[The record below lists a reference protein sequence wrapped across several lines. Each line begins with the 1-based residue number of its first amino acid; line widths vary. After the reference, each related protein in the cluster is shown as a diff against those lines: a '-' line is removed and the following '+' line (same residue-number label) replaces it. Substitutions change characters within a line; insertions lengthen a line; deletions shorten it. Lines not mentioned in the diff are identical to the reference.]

1 MLRPPSATGQSDAAS
16 IVNDMFPNMN
26 QNSST
31 ATQTQTQSLGNIS
44 LSSLLG
50 LNGVS
55 QPQPQTQTNTSQL
68 SFADLAAAQL
78 AQNQTGALGQNVNSV
93 SFNQNQNLSPSQ
105 GSISPNFIPPTGN
118 IFAGQSA
125 PREIVIIG
133 PNGEQQVVS
142 GMQNNSTGKIVIPS
156 SSSTSLTSLIDS
168 EQPQVQNTSLSSLL
182 MNQTQGANQATTH
195 AKPASQLST
204 EQLLAILKAR
214 MAQGDKQVAQSRSMA
229 VVDNQLLG
237 VDDSYLSGD
246 ILDLQAKNQKAALV
260 LQNLRKE
267 QLSDKMVLLQQQ
279 LSLKDILEK
288 QLRSRQTNKIQL
300 KALIVQYQQKLNQMA
315 LAYKRKVNGL
325 QALSNQIFASRQNM
339 PQSLSRILI
348 LEYLRCLKRSMII
361 SSEIL
366 PKVGSYQG
374 SLADLKFCFET
385 HHHYKKPQTTS

>member
-1 MLRPPSATGQSDAAS
+1 
-16 IVNDMFPNMN
+16 MN

-31 ATQTQTQSLGNIS
+31 ATQSQSQSLGNIS

-50 LNGVS
+50 LNGMS
-55 QPQPQTQTNTSQL
+55 QPQPQTQTTTSQL

-78 AQNQTGALGQNVNSV
+78 AQNQTGALGQTANSL
-93 SFNQNQNLSPSQ
+93 SLNQNQNQNLSANQ
-105 GSISPNFIPPTGN
+105 GTISPNFIPPTGN

-142 GMQNNSTGKIVIPS
+142 GVQNTSTGKIVIPS
-156 SSSTSLTSLIDS
+156 SSSTSLTSLTGNL
-168 EQPQVQNTSLSSLL
+168 QPEVQNTSLSSLL
-182 MNQTQGANQATTH
+182 MNPTHGANQATTH
-195 AKPASQLST
+195 ARPASQLST

-214 MAQGDKQVAQSRSMA
+214 MAQGDKQVPQSGSLA

-246 ILDLQAKNQKAALV
+246 ILDLQAKNQKAAQV
-260 LQNLRKE
+260 LQNLRRE

-315 LAYKRKVNGL
+315 LEYKRKVNGL

-339 PQSLSRILI
+339 PQSLSRIFI
-348 LEYLRCLKRSMII
+348 LELLHMFKEIYHYL
-361 SSEIL
+361 
-366 PKVGSYQG
+366 
-374 SLADLKFCFET
+374 F
-385 HHHYKKPQTTS
+385 